1 MAIDPTASDEQN
13 QVQPIGISNRAL
25 YGSGLTSNDIID
37 PTNLSMMEYHLLEF
51 SDTWGYT
58 SYQSVPV
65 TIIDVPEVK
74 VIEAEFVYNFYTR
87 DERTNGSDT
96 YGVINLADPDPYDQM
111 LMRKDKMPRYNI
123 ITVTPTTFETVDP
136 VLEGMVPGLGSS
148 PIRDNLDSLQSE
160 DAVATAYF
168 CSFHMKDDFVDRQFY
183 DALSSSVSF
192 FKMSTGAAASPDQVG
207 AVIVMN
213 MTASVAF
220 SPEGQQVRQAMTSP
234 QSLGVSY
241 APTDTRKEISKNAFN
256 SVTDIDWSN
265 SINNRFVNYIVQG
278 SVEDKTSIYENEL
291 FGLLEQSK
299 EIQTKAIEFS
309 VPGIISADEYAL
321 RLNALNE
328 VVVDSNSTTPAV
340 ELNENSYPIG
350 FIVEKYEIVTDPETS
365 SWERIRHDDIIVE
378 GYNTTQVVDPKIRYG
393 GTYIYN
399 VKTVCLTR
407 FEAFREDSVDD
418 VEDQVVMATVLMASA
433 GYPVKVDCLENIPP
447 NPPQNLRFQW
457 DYASDCL
464 LIFWE
469 EELNPQRDVVRY
481 QIFRRKSV
489 RVPFTIIRELDF
501 DLSTSKA
508 IPREKTPPDLI
519 TSVPGPVKF
528 YRDTTFTKESSYI
541 YTLASI
547 DARGLTS
554 NYSAQFK
561 VTFNQAKN
569 KIKTELISQSN
580 APKPYPNIYLNQ
592 DLFVDTMKDSGHTRM
607 RVFFDPEYY
616 DVAKVVEN
624 SPALVALGGPATVDE
639 SLNFIASQYK
649 IQIMNVDNQLSQ
661 VINIDITNDTGPQQ
675 DIPINPL
682 TKGTFKS

>member
-1 MAIDPTASDEQN
+1 
-13 QVQPIGISNRAL
+13 
-25 YGSGLTSNDIID
+25 
-37 PTNLSMMEYHLLEF
+37 
-51 SDTWGYT
+51 
-58 SYQSVPV
+58 
-65 TIIDVPEVK
+65 
-74 VIEAEFVYNFYTR
+74 
-87 DERTNGSDT
+87 
-96 YGVINLADPDPYDQM
+96 
-111 LMRKDKMPRYNI
+111 
-123 ITVTPTTFETVDP
+123 
-136 VLEGMVPGLGSS
+136 
-148 PIRDNLDSLQSE
+148 
-160 DAVATAYF
+160 
-168 CSFHMKDDFVDRQFY
+168 
-183 DALSSSVSF
+183 
-192 FKMSTGAAASPDQVG
+192 MSTGEAASPDQVA
-207 AVIVMN
+207 AVAAFS
-213 MTASVAF
+213 TASVAF
-220 SPEGQQVRQAMTSP
+220 SPEGQQIREAMTSP

-256 SVTDIDWSN
+256 SVTDLDWSN
-265 SINNRFVNYIVQG
+265 SINNRLVNYIIQG

-299 EIQTKAIEFS
+299 EIQTNAIEFS

-328 VVVDSNSTTPAV
+328 VVVDANSTTAAV

-350 FIVEKYEIVTDPETS
+350 FIVEKYEIITDPETS
-365 SWERIRHDDIIVE
+365 GWERLKHDDIIIE
-378 GYNTTQVVDPKIRYG
+378 GYNTTQIVDPKIRYG

-407 FEAFREDSVDD
+407 FEAFREDAVDD
-418 VEDQVVMATVLMASA
+418 VEDQVVIATVLMASA

-457 DYASDCL
+457 DYAGDSL

-501 DLSTSKA
+501 DLSTSKVV
-508 IPREKTPPDLI
+508 PREKTPPDLV

-528 YRDTTFTKESSYI
+528 YRDTTFTKESDYI

-554 NYSAQFK
+554 NYSAQLR
-561 VTFNQAKN
+561 VTFDQAKN

-616 DVAKVVEN
+616 DVARVVEN
-624 SPALVALGGPATVDE
+624 SSALVALGGPATVNE

-682 TKGTFKS
+682 TKRTFKS

>member
-1 MAIDPTASDEQN
+1 MAIDQTAVDNQN
-13 QVQPIGISNRAL
+13 LVEPIGIRNRAL
-25 YGSGLTSNDIID
+25 YGGAISANDLID
-37 PTNLSMMEYHLLEF
+37 PTGLATMEQQLLEF

-65 TIIDVPEVK
+65 TLIDVPEVK
-74 VIEAEFVYNFYTR
+74 TIEVEFVYNFYTR

-96 YGVINLADPDPYDQM
+96 YGVVNLTDPDPYDQM
-111 LMRKDKMPRYNI
+111 LMRKDQMPRYNI
-123 ITVTPTTFETVDP
+123 ISVTPTTFETVDHI
-136 VLEGMVPGLGSS
+136 LEGMVPSLGSS
-148 PIRDNLDSLQSE
+148 PIRDNLNVLQTE

-168 CSFHMKDDFVDRQFY
+168 CSFHMKDDFVDKQFY
-183 DALSSSVSF
+183 SALSSSVSF
-192 FKMSTGAAASPDQVG
+192 FKMPTGEASSPAQVS
-207 AVIVMN
+207 AIVAMN

-220 SPEGQQVRQAMTSP
+220 SPEGQQIREAMTNP
-234 QSLGVSY
+234 QSLGVAY
-241 APTDTRKEISKNAFN
+241 APTDTRSEISKNAFN
-256 SVTDIDWSN
+256 SVTGLDWSN
-265 SINNRFVNYIVQG
+265 SVNNRFVNYVVQG

-299 EIQTKAIEFS
+299 EIQNKSIEFA

-321 RLNALNE
+321 RMEALDE
-328 VVVDSNSTTPAV
+328 VVINANSPTAAV

-350 FIVEKYEIVTDPETS
+350 FIVEKYEIVTNAETS
-365 SWERIRHDDIIVE
+365 TWERVRHDDIIVE
-378 GYNTTQVVDPKIRYG
+378 GYNTTKIIDPKIRYG

-407 FEAFREDSVDD
+407 FEAFREDAVDD
-418 VEDQVVMATVLMASA
+418 VEDQVVMATVLMSSA
-433 GYPVKVDCLENIPP
+433 GHPIKVDCLENIPP

-457 DYASDCL
+457 DYANDAL

-481 QIFRRKSV
+481 QIFKRKSV
-489 RVPFTIIRELDF
+489 KVPFTIVRELDF
-501 DLSTSKA
+501 DHSTSKVT
-508 IPREKTPPDLI
+508 PREKTPRDKV
-519 TSVPGPVKF
+519 TKVPGPVKF
-528 YRDTTFTKESSYI
+528 YRDTTFTKESDYI
-541 YTLASI
+541 YTLAAI

-554 NYSAQFK
+554 NYSVQFR
-561 VTFNQAKN
+561 VTFDQAKN

-616 DVAKVVEN
+616 DVTHVVEN
-624 SPALVALGGPATVDE
+624 PPAAVALGAPDTVNE
-639 SLNFIASQYK
+639 SLNFIANQYK